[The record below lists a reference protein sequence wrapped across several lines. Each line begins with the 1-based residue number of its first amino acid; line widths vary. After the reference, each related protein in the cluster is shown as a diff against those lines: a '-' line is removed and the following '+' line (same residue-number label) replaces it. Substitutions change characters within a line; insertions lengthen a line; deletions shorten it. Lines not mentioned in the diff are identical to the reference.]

1 MERNFLNRSYPP
13 MGGRFRNSGDLLQRL
28 KGEVTITLNDVAF
41 LLHLLITS
49 AFHSFKA
56 LHVDEVMLLLVELL
70 EMKPE
75 LKQYSVMEHMYDYHG
90 YETFVVANHCPS
102 IAEAITTKDYH
113 ERKPRD
119 HHAVKDFELISC
131 FSGHIRWGLVVVIHQ
146 PERVV
151 WQFGYVQTIPP
162 HSPGSRLC
170 LEDIDDRWMHFFE
183 YLTLVG
189 QICVVPRQCAL
200 DYINWFY
207 MISHPFMRSAQPED
221 PSRHSSILQDDT
233 YYPVVAAS
241 MEEAPAHAAS
251 HVEQPRHVFQA
262 IVERLERLLNL
273 RIVIEG
279 KKTYD
284 VLEDYL
290 RIARSVIVDHNVYV
304 QSRRRQHMEDA

>member
-1 MERNFLNRSYPP
+1 MDDAANKVFQQPQEA
-13 MGGRFRNSGDLLQRL
+13 
-28 KGEVTITLNDVAF
+28 V
-41 LLHLLITS
+41 
-49 AFHSFKA
+49 
-56 LHVDEVMLLLVELL
+56 VDA
-70 EMKPE
+70 
-75 LKQYSVMEHMYDYHG
+75 QG
-90 YETFVVANHCPS
+90 
-102 IAEAITTKDYH
+102 
-113 ERKPRD
+113 D

-221 PSRHSSILQDDT
+221 PARHSSILQDDT
-233 YYPVVAAS
+233 YVKPD
-241 MEEAPAHAAS
+241 MP
-251 HVEQPRHVFQA
+251 
-262 IVERLERLLNL
+262 
-273 RIVIEG
+273 
-279 KKTYD
+279 
-284 VLEDYL
+284 
-290 RIARSVIVDHNVYV
+290 
-304 QSRRRQHMEDA
+304 